1 MEVTYNPA
9 IFEAPDLVSAREI
22 ILTWQAGATSGERWE
37 RETPYLAELLGSAL
51 DLKGGQMVVDYGCGV
66 GRLSKALIERYDCLV
81 LGVDSSASMRS
92 LATDYVG
99 SGAFSVVS
107 RRTFDGLSRGGF
119 KADAAVCVWVLQHCL
134 QPAEDIGLIRRALE
148 DGCGLAVVNN
158 LGRAVPAVERRWVD
172 DSLDVRALLASEFAS
187 NTTDSLDQEVVG
199 DWISQQTFWGVY
211 R

>member
-1 MEVTYNPA
+1 
-9 IFEAPDLVSAREI
+9 
-22 ILTWQAGATSGERWE
+22 
-37 RETPYLAELLGSAL
+37 LAELLGSAL
-51 DLKGGQMVVDYGCGV
+51 DLKSGQMVVDYGCGV

-107 RRTFDGLSRGGF
+107 RRTFDALSRGGF

-134 QPAEDIGLIRRALE
+134 QPAADIGLIRRALE

-158 LGRAVPAVERRWVD
+158 LGRAGARRSSTTTTSAPFLLPRVNRQVRREPPPHPSAER
-172 DSLDVRALLASEFAS
+172 
-187 NTTDSLDQEVVG
+187 
-199 DWISQQTFWGVY
+199 
-211 R
+211 